1 MIFPAFRVDGVIQK
15 KNMQNALLLKYE
27 KFVRLSS
34 AERAALASLTPGAK
48 KRLRAKEDIVRE
60 GASPQ
65 FAYLILSGW
74 ACRYKTLE
82 DGRRQIIA
90 FLLPGDLCDLNAF
103 SLRSMDHSIGALTDI
118 EYVEAPKKVFDQL
131 GAEYPRITQAMIW
144 DGVVAA
150 SIQREWTVN
159 LGQRTASERMAHLF
173 CEIYLRLD
181 AIDMAHDGRIILPL
195 TQIDL
200 ADTVGISAVHVNRI
214 LQDLRA
220 RGLIQ
225 WRNADF
231 HIPDLQTLMRVG
243 LFNPNYLHYDREGA
257 HLDANE

>member
-1 MIFPAFRVDGVIQK
+1 MKFLAFRVQEHSLAK
-15 KNMQNALLLKYE
+15 SMQNALLLKYE
-27 KFVRLSS
+27 KFVRLSA
-34 AERAALASLTPGAK
+34 AERAALMALTPGAK

-60 GASPQ
+60 GAAPQ
-65 FAYLILSGW
+65 FVYLIVSGW

-90 FLLPGDLCDLNAF
+90 FLLPGDLCDLNALV
-103 SLRSMDHSIGALTDI
+103 LRTMDHSIGALTDV
-118 EYVEAPKKVFDQL
+118 EYVEAPKKVFDQIA
-131 GAEYPRITQAMIW
+131 AEYPRLMQAMIW
-144 DGVVAA
+144 DGLMSA

-173 CEIYLRLD
+173 CEIYHRLQ
-181 AIDMAHDGRIILPL
+181 AIEMAHDGRIILPL

-231 HIPDLQTLMRVG
+231 FIPDLQALMRVG
-243 LFNPNYLHYDREGA
+243 LFNPNYLHFDREGA

>member
-1 MIFPAFRVDGVIQK
+1 M
-15 KNMQNALLLKYE
+15 
-27 KFVRLSS
+27 
-34 AERAALASLTPGAK
+34 
-48 KRLRAKEDIVRE
+48 RAKEDIIRE

-82 DGRRQIIA
+82 DGRRQIIS
-90 FLLPGDLCDLNAF
+90 FLLPGDLSDFNAF
-103 SLRSMDHSIGALTDI
+103 SSRLMDHSVGALTDI
-118 EYVEAPKKVFDQL
+118 EYIEAPKKTLDQI
-131 GAEYPRITQAMIW
+131 GADHPRITQAMIL
-144 DGVVAA
+144 DGLVAA

-173 CEIYLRLD
+173 CEIYHRLA
-181 AIDMAHDGRIILPL
+181 AIEMAHKGHIILPL

-214 LQDLRA
+214 LQDLRG

-225 WRNADF
+225 WRNADLY
-231 HIPDLQTLMRVG
+231 IPDLPSLMRAG